1 MSNSPETKSPEDQI
15 FNALLENALRA
26 GYNVS
31 DPKASQRWLITLKT
45 EEEDEHAL
53 LTTVIESQINTGAFG
68 PRIKTMYLR
77 FLEFCEESLTDEQKD
92 FLQNHRQLLY

>member
-1 MSNSPETKSPEDQI
+1 MSNLPENKSPEDQI

-31 DPKASQRWLITLKT
+31 DPKASHRWLRTLR
-45 EEEDEHAL
+45 EEDDEPAL
-53 LTTVIESQINTGAFG
+53 LTPVLESQINTGAFG

-77 FLEFCEESLTDEQKD
+77 FLEFCEESLSVEQKD
-92 FLQNHRQLLY
+92 FLQNNRQLLY

>member
-1 MSNSPETKSPEDQI
+1 MSNSPESKSPEDQI

-31 DPKASQRWLITLKT
+31 DPKASQRWLITLR
-45 EEEDEHAL
+45 EEDDEPAL
-53 LTTVIESQINTGAFG
+53 LTTVLESRINTGAFG

-77 FLEFCEESLTDEQKD
+77 FLEFCEESLTVEQKE